1 MATGIKINIKSKIFK
16 ANSSKTKNHHS
27 ALKHLNLNVTKGEFC
42 SIIGPSGCGK
52 TTLLNLISG
61 LDKNLNGNIIFD
73 KEKKVSDIRIA
84 YMFQNPRLL
93 PWLTVL
99 ENVEVILSKEQK
111 NLNRAK
117 DILSIMGLKKFLNYY
132 PGQLSGGMQRRGCFS

>member
-16 ANSSKTKNHHS
+16 ANSSKMKNHS
-27 ALKHLNLNVTKGEFC
+27 ALKQLNLNVTKGEFC

-73 KEKKVSDIRIA
+73 KEKK
-84 YMFQNPRLL
+84 FQI
-93 PWLTVL
+93 L
-99 ENVEVILSKEQK
+99 E
-111 NLNRAK
+111 
-117 DILSIMGLKKFLNYY
+117 
-132 PGQLSGGMQRRGCFS
+132 

>member
-1 MATGIKINIKSKIFK
+1 MATGIKINIESKIFK
-16 ANSSKTKNHHS
+16 ANSSKMKNHA
-27 ALKHLNLNVTKGEFC
+27 ALKQLNLDVAKGEFC

-61 LDKNLNGNIIFD
+61 LDNNLNGNIIFD

-99 ENVEVILSKEQK
+99 ENVEVVLSKEQK

-117 DILSIMGLKKFLNYY
+117 DILSIMGLKKNFLTIIQANY
-132 PGQLSGGMQRRGCFS
+132 QEACKEELL

>member
-1 MATGIKINIKSKIFK
+1 MATGIKINIQSKIFK
-16 ANSSKTKNHHS
+16 ANSSKMKNHA
-27 ALKHLNLNVTKGEFC
+27 ALKQLNLNVAKGEFC

-99 ENVEVILSKEQK
+99 ENVEVVLSKEQK
-111 NLNRAK
+111 
-117 DILSIMGLKKFLNYY
+117 I
-132 PGQLSGGMQRRGCFS
+132 